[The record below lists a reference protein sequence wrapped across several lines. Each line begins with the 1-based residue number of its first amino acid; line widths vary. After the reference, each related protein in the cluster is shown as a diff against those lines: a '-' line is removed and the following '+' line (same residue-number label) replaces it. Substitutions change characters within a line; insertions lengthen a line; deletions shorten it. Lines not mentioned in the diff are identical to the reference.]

1 MNSESLIMIL
11 QLIAGLVLL
20 FFGGDWLVNGGVT
33 LAHRFRI
40 SPLVIGMTIVA
51 FGTSAPELLVSM
63 TSAIKGISGI
73 AMGNVLGSNI
83 ANIGLILGLTAMLCP
98 IATNNRKIT
107 ANGVIM
113 ILVSLLL
120 LLFSLNNIISRVEGI
135 VMFFGLVV
143 FTAVSI
149 KRGRMSTGKNRYVG
163 NVENIERR
171 NVENVEN
178 VNIGNTGNTEGIERS
193 KNKNSSSEIHKK
205 EMSVWAA
212 ILLVILSCLML
223 YLGAEFLVD
232 GATSL
237 AKALGVSDKVIGLTI
252 VAIGTSLPELAA
264 SVAAALKKE
273 MEISIGNIIGSNI
286 LNILCVLGLSAFIR
300 PIKFDFTQYRI
311 DFIVMIAFATI
322 LVILIRPRKG
332 QSLLGRAAGMLMFAA
347 YAVYA
352 WTLLF

>member
-1 MNSESLIMIL
+1 MNSQSLIMIL

-83 ANIGLILGLTAMLCP
+83 ANIGLILGLTAMLSP

-113 ILVSLLL
+113 ILASLLL

-135 VMFFGLVV
+135 VMFFGLVM

-149 KRGRMSTGKNRYVG
+149 KRGRMSTGKNGYVE

-171 NVENVEN
+171 NVEN
-178 VNIGNTGNTEGIERS
+178 VNIGNTGNTEGIEGS
-193 KNKNSSSEIHKK
+193 ENENSSSEIHKK
-205 EMSVWAA
+205 EMSVWTA

-286 LNILCVLGLSAFIR
+286 FNILCVLGLSAFIR
-300 PIKFDFTQYRI
+300 PIEFDFTQYRI
-311 DFIVMIAFATI
+311 DFMVMIAFATI

-352 WTLLF
+352 WTLF

>member
-1 MNSESLIMIL
+1 MIL

-83 ANIGLILGLTAMLCP
+83 ANIGLILGLTAMLSP

-113 ILVSLLL
+113 ILASLLL

-135 VMFFGLVV
+135 VMFSGLVV

-149 KRGRMSTGKNRYVG
+149 KRGRMSTEKNRYVG

-171 NVENVEN
+171 NVENV
-178 VNIGNTGNTEGIERS
+178 NIGNTGNTEGIEGS
-193 KNKNSSSEIHKK
+193 ENENSSSEIHKK
-205 EMSVWAA
+205 EMSVWTA

-286 LNILCVLGLSAFIR
+286 FNILCVLGLSAFIR
-300 PIKFDFTQYRI
+300 PIEFDFTQYRI
-311 DFIVMIAFATI
+311 DFMVMIAFATI

-352 WTLLF
+352 WTLF

>member
-1 MNSESLIMIL
+1 MNSQSLIMIL

-98 IATNNRKIT
+98 IATNNRNII

-135 VMFFGLVV
+135 VMFFGLVM

-149 KRGRMSTGKNRYVG
+149 KRGRMSTGKNGYVE

-171 NVENVEN
+171 NVEN

-286 LNILCVLGLSAFIR
+286 FNILSVLGLSAFIR
-300 PIKFDFTQYRI
+300 PIEFDFTQYRI
-311 DFIVMIAFATI
+311 DFMVMIAFATI

-352 WTLLF
+352 WTLF